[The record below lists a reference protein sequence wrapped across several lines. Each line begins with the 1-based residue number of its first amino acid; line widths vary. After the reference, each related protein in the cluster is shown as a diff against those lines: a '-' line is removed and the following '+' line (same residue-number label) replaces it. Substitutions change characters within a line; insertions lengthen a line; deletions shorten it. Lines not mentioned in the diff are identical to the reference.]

1 MTENKTQV
9 SIFWFRRDLRLT
21 DNAGFISAL
30 QSDWPVLPIF
40 IFDTDIILKLEDK
53 ADKRVDLIY
62 QMLGSLK
69 SELEEIGSSLLILH
83 GKPEKVFE
91 KLLVDYDVKAIFTNR
106 DYEPYAIQRDNTIK
120 TLTEN
125 QQVPFKTYK
134 DQVVFEWDEVLKSDK
149 TPYTVFTPYSKIWKN
164 KFREI
169 ENFQSQSEANF
180 SSLLKTFPFPI
191 LNLSDIGFEKTN
203 VVYSKPKVD
212 LATIQHYEKTR
223 NFPAL
228 EQGTSMMSVHLR
240 FGTISVRELVS
251 IAQQHNEQWLNE
263 LIWREF
269 FMSILMH
276 FPKVENQSFK
286 KQYEEIEW
294 RNNEDE
300 FAAWCEGRTGFPIV
314 DAGMRQLNETGLMHN
329 RVRMIVAS
337 FLTKDLL
344 IDWRW
349 GEAYFAQKLLDY
361 DLSAN
366 NGNWQWAAG
375 CGCDAAPYFRIFNPT
390 TQTKQYDPELDYVK
404 RWVKDLNDFS
414 YPQPIVD
421 HAMARE
427 RTLRTYKQAL
437 NP

>member
-1 MTENKTQV
+1 MTKNKTQV
-9 SIFWFRRDLRLT
+9 SVFWFRRDLRLV
-21 DNAGFISAL
+21 DNTGFISAL

-40 IFDTDIILKLEDK
+40 IFDTDILSKLEDK
-53 ADKRVDLIY
+53 ADKRVDLIH
-62 QMLGSLK
+62 QMLRSLK
-69 SELEEIGSSLLILH
+69 SELEVMGSSLLVLH
-83 GKPEKVFE
+83 GKPENIFE
-91 KLLVDYDVKAIFTNR
+91 RLLVDYDVKAIFTNR
-106 DYEPYAIQRDNTIK
+106 DYEPYAIHRDNTIK
-120 TLTEN
+120 NLAGS
-125 QQVPFKTYK
+125 QMVSFKTYK
-134 DQVVFEWDEVLKSDK
+134 DQVVFEWDEVLKTDK

-164 KFREI
+164 KFHEI
-169 ENFQSQSEANF
+169 ENSEFQKEANY
-180 SSLLKTFPFPI
+180 SNLLKTSPFPF
-191 LNLSDIGFEKTN
+191 LELAEIGFEKTN
-203 VVYSKPKVD
+203 VFYTKPTVD
-212 LATIQHYEKTR
+212 ITTIQQYEKTR
-223 NFPAL
+223 NLPAL

-240 FGTISVRELVS
+240 FGTVSIRELVT
-251 IAQQHNEQWLNE
+251 IAQQYNEQWLNE

-269 FMSILMH
+269 FMNILKH

-286 KQYEEIEW
+286 KQYDEIQW
-294 RNNEDE
+294 RNNEEE
-300 FAAWCEGRTGFPIV
+300 FVAWCEGRTGYPIV

-390 TQTKQYDPELDYVK
+390 TQTKQYDPELIYVK
-404 RWVKDLNDFS
+404 RWVKDLNEFS
-414 YPQPIVD
+414 YPHAIVD

-427 RTLRTYKQAL
+427 RTLRVYKQAL

>member
-1 MTENKTQV
+1 MTKNKTQV

-21 DNAGFISAL
+21 DNTGLISAL
-30 QSDWPVLPIF
+30 QSKYPVLPIF
-40 IFDTDIILKLEDK
+40 IFDTEILSKLDDK
-53 ADKRVDLIY
+53 ADKRVDLIH
-62 QMLGSLK
+62 QMLRCLK
-69 SELEEIGSSLLILH
+69 SELEEVGSTLLVLH
-83 GKPEKVFE
+83 GKPEIVFE
-91 KLLVDYDVKAIFTNR
+91 KLFVDYDVKGIFANR
-106 DYEPYAIQRDNTIK
+106 DYEPYALQRDNSIK
-120 TLTEN
+120 NLAESK
-125 QQVPFKTYK
+125 QVIFQTNK
-134 DQVVFEWDEVLKSDK
+134 DQVVFEWNEVQKSDK

-164 KFREI
+164 KFNEI
-169 ENFQSQSEANF
+169 ENFQTQNELNYSK
-180 SSLLKTFPFPI
+180 LLKISSFSM
-191 LNLSDIGFEKTN
+191 LELSDLGFNQTN
-203 VVYSKPKVD
+203 VVYSKPAVD
-212 LATIQHYEKTR
+212 INCIQEYDKTR

-240 FGTISVRELVS
+240 FGTVSVRELVS
-251 IAQQHNEQWLNE
+251 IAKQYNEQWLNE

-269 FMSILMH
+269 FMTILKH
-276 FPKVENQSFK
+276 FPKVETRSFK
-286 KQYEEIEW
+286 KQYDEIQW
-294 RNNEDE
+294 RNSEDE

-337 FLTKDLL
+337 FLVKDLL

-390 TQTKQYDPELDYVK
+390 TQTKQYDPELIYVK
-404 RWVKDLNDFS
+404 RWVTDLNEFS

-421 HAMARE
+421 HAVARE
-427 RTLRTYKQAL
+427 RTLTTYKYAL
-437 NP
+437 NQ

>member
-1 MTENKTQV
+1 MTKNKIQISV
-9 SIFWFRRDLRLT
+9 FWFRRDLRLA
-21 DNAGFISAL
+21 DNTGLIRTL

-40 IFDTDIILKLEDK
+40 IFDSDILLRIEDK
-53 ADKRVDLIY
+53 ADKRVNLIH
-62 QMLGSLK
+62 QMLNGLK
-69 SELEEIGSSLLILH
+69 SELEEMGSSLLVLH
-83 GKPEKVFE
+83 GKPENVFD
-91 KLLVDYDVKAIFTNR
+91 KLFVDYDVKAIFTNR

-120 TLTEN
+120 NLAESK
-125 QQVPFKTYK
+125 QVSFQTYK
-134 DQVVFEWDEVLKSDK
+134 DQVVFEWNEVLKSNK

-164 KFREI
+164 KYHQI
-169 ENFQSQSEANF
+169 ENSQFQKQANF
-180 SSLLKTFPFPI
+180 SNLLKASPFLMPE
-191 LNLSDIGFEKTN
+191 LADIGFEKTN
-203 VVYSKPKVD
+203 VFFTKPTVD
-212 LATIQHYEKTR
+212 ITTIQEYEKTR
-223 NFPAL
+223 NIPAL

-240 FGTISVRELVS
+240 FGTVSVRELAS

-276 FPKVENQSFK
+276 FPKVESQSFK
-286 KQYEEIEW
+286 KKYDNITW
-294 RNNEDE
+294 RNNEEE
-300 FAAWCEGRTGFPIV
+300 FGAWCEGRTGFPIV

-337 FLTKDLL
+337 FLCKDLL
-344 IDWRW
+344 IDWKW

-375 CGCDAAPYFRIFNPT
+375 CGCDAAPYFRIFNPNN
-390 TQTKQYDPELDYVK
+390 QTKQYDPELLYVK
-404 RWVKDLNDFS
+404 RWVKDLNDFT
-414 YPQPIVD
+414 YPQPIVE

-437 NP
+437 NS